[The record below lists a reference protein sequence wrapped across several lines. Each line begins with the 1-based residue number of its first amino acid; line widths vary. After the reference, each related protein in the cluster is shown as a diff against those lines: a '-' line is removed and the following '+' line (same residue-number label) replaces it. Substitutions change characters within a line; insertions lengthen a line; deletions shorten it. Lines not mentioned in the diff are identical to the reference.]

1 MLKLFQKNNHLE
13 NIMSQLNMY
22 TLQVALELET
32 LKNINNKFD
41 DMNKRLLDL
50 EKSLSGEVKNNNN
63 FISLTVKNKEV
74 IRLILERHGALSA
87 SQLSKIIKLSRTR
100 CNEYLIEMEKDGFLV
115 STIQGREKLYN
126 LRH

>member
-41 DMNKRLLDL
+41 DMNKRLSDL
-50 EKSLSGEVKNNNN
+50 EKRLSGEVKDNNN
-63 FISLTVKNKEV
+63 FIPLTVKNKEV
-74 IRLILERHGALSA
+74 IRLILERHGGLSA

-115 STIQGREKLYN
+115 SMSKGREKLYN